1 LLSRLSLPLNVAM
14 IKYLYSQEAKYGSVL
29 QFKVLTSQ
37 NVNRYRFTSV
47 CHIARRLRHECDIV
61 TRDTLRTRDYR
72 DGDRLA
78 SESWNE
84 HEVITGSKITAMIV
98 IINSQR

>member
-1 LLSRLSLPLNVAM
+1 VS
-14 IKYLYSQEAKYGSVL
+14 
-29 QFKVLTSQ
+29 QFKDLTSQ

-47 CHIARRLRHECDIV
+47 CHIGAYV
-61 TRDTLRTRDYR
+61 TNATSSQGTLRTRDYR

-78 SESWNE
+78 PESWNE
-84 HEVITGSKITAMIV
+84 HEVITGSKIAAMIV